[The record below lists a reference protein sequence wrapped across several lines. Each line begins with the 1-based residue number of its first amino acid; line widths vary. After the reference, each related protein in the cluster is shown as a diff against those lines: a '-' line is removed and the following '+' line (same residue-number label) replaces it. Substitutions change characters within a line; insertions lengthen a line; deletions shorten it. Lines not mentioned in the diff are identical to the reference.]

1 MNLLETIFIRKNPD
15 KRVELYQGDL
25 TALEPDE
32 AVDLLVVSAFPND
45 YIPTPTSL
53 IGALF
58 RKGISVASL
67 ANKKAEDLRESF
79 SCWLSQEI
87 KSQKIEL
94 HFRRILCFEPLVR
107 GNPPEV
113 VGDIFRALAPILGA
127 HTDIK
132 SIAMPVVAAGDQG
145 YEVTQMLEPLLEAA
159 IHWMKHGIP
168 LERIKIVAYSD
179 HQAKEA
185 HALFS
190 KKKLDY
196 EKLPKPPEPPAANEM
211 QYDIFI
217 SYAREDSEHV
227 DKLIS
232 ALSRERPKVRIFLD
246 RTDIDIGTPWQPK
259 IFESLDNCRRVVSVF
274 SPSYLKSKVC
284 KEEFN
289 IAWVRSRETDD
300 DDILFPIFL
309 FTANLPTY
317 MKYRGYVD
325 CREGDGNKLADA
337 AKVLLNSLES
347 LA

>member
-1 MNLLETIFIRKNPD
+1 MNLLETIFVRGNPD

-58 RKGISVASL
+58 QKGLSVASL
-67 ANKKAEDLRESF
+67 ANTKAEDLRENF

-87 KSQKIEL
+87 KPQTKEL
-94 HFRRILCFEPLVR
+94 RFRRILCFELLMR

-145 YEVTQMLEPLLEAA
+145 HEATQILEPLLEAA
-159 IHWMKHGIP
+159 VHWMEHGIP
-168 LERIKIVAYSD
+168 LKCIKIVAYSD
-179 HQAKEA
+179 YQAKEA
-185 HALFS
+185 HAFFS
-190 KKKLDY
+190 KKKIGY
-196 EKLPKPPEPPAANEM
+196 EEPLKPPTTNEM

-227 DKLIS
+227 DRFINT
-232 ALSRERPKVRIFLD
+232 LSREKPKIKIFLD
-246 RTDIDIGTPWQPK
+246 RADIDVGTPWQPK

-325 CREGDGNKLADA
+325 CREGDSNKIADA
-337 AKVLLNSLES
+337 AKMLLSSLES
-347 LA
+347 KV